1 MTGSRVGS
9 TMKNV
14 FAAWGGQA
22 LYAIGS
28 FSVRAVLV
36 AQLAQVYVG
45 LESLFSSI
53 LTILSL
59 ADLGVGSAIVF
70 ALYEPLANDDKETV
84 KSLMRL
90 FKRVYIAIGLVI
102 ILLGTLIAP
111 NVEMLLGSDPPDIG
125 YLKIYFLCFVLNT
138 GVSYFFSYKGSLI
151 IADQKSYVVYF
162 VQYSVMILMCVAQ
175 IAVLLLTGSYLL
187 FLTCMIGSTLLQNI
201 IIVLVANKRYPYLKE
216 KDVKPVDRQLINDI
230 KKNVAGLM
238 MHKVA
243 GAASTP
249 ASNLIITNFVS
260 LAATS
265 LYGNYLLVV
274 NALTNVL
281 SKVFDSVVASVGNL
295 GVLESKERQREVFDT
310 TLFVNAFLFSVV
322 STGFLCCVN
331 SFIVA
336 LFGAEWQF
344 DVVTT
349 SLIVLLFYVKG
360 MRSASLSFTSAYGL
374 YWYTRWKAVL
384 EAVFLPL
391 LALVLVFPLGINGVL
406 LGCIISSLCIS
417 SVYEGWAVCRYA
429 IEVPLRSYML
439 KLGKYMLFSLVVMF
453 SLFVLCEMVPLTS
466 WSGFFVKGLI
476 GVSVSVVLWI
486 LVYGRT
492 REWGEV
498 LLILKRVGGKLTNK
512 ILSKSRE
519 K

>member
-1 MTGSRVGS
+1 MTGSRVS
-9 TMKNV
+9 NTMRNV

-28 FSVRAVLV
+28 FSVRAVFV

-70 ALYEPLANDDKETV
+70 ALYEPLAKDDKETV

-90 FKRVYIAIGLVI
+90 FKRAYIAIGSVI
-102 ILLGTLIAP
+102 ILLGMLIAP
-111 NVEMLLGSDPPDIG
+111 NVEMFLGANPPNIELLE
-125 YLKIYFLCFVLNT
+125 IYFFCFVLNT

-151 IADQKSYVVYF
+151 IADQKSYVVYI
-162 VQYSVMILMCVAQ
+162 VQYSVMIIMCIAQ
-175 IAVLLLTGSYLL
+175 IAVLLLTGNYLL
-187 FLTCMIGSTLLQNI
+187 FLACMIGSTLIQNI
-201 IIVLVANKRYPYLKE
+201 IIVIIANKKYPYLKE
-216 KDVKPVDRQLINDI
+216 KDVKPVDKQLLNDI
-230 KKNVAGLM
+230 KKNIAGLM

-260 LAATS
+260 LVATS

-274 NALTNVL
+274 NALTHVL
-281 SKVFDSVVASVGNL
+281 SKVFDSIIASVGNL

-310 TLFVNAFLFSVV
+310 TLFVNAFLFAVI
-322 STGFLCCVN
+322 STGFLCSVN

-344 DVVTT
+344 DAVTT

-360 MRSASLSFTSAYGL
+360 MRSAALSFTSAYGL

-384 EAVFLPL
+384 EAIFLPL
-391 LALVLVFPLGINGVL
+391 LALILVFPLGINGVF
-406 LGCIISSLCIS
+406 LGCVISSLCIS
-417 SVYEGWAVCRYA
+417 SVYEGWAVCRHA
-429 IEVPLRSYML
+429 IDIPLRSYMF
-439 KLGKYMLFSLVVMF
+439 KLGKYMLFSLVIMF
-453 SLFVLCEMVPLTS
+453 SLFALCEMIPLTS
-466 WSGFFVKGLI
+466 WIGFFVKGFI
-476 GVSVSVVLWI
+476 GVSVSVAVWI

-492 REWGEV
+492 REWKEISR
-498 LLILKRVGGKLTNK
+498 ILKRIGGKFA
-512 ILSKSRE
+512 SKFLPKGKSE
-519 K
+519 

>member
-1 MTGSRVGS
+1 MVRGRVGNA
-9 TMKNV
+9 MRNV

-28 FSVRAVLV
+28 FSVRAVFV

-70 ALYEPLANDDKETV
+70 ALYEPLAKGDKDTV

-90 FKRVYIAIGLVI
+90 FKRTYIVIGLVI
-102 ILLGTLIAP
+102 ILLGALIAP
-111 NVEMLLGSDPPDIG
+111 NVEVFLGSNPPEIEF
-125 YLKIYFLCFVLNT
+125 LEIYFFCFVLNT

-151 IADQKSYVVYF
+151 IADQKSYVVYV
-162 VQYSVMILMCVAQ
+162 VQYSVMILMCVVQ
-175 IAVLLLTGSYLL
+175 IAVLLLTSNYLL
-187 FLTCMIGSTLLQNI
+187 FLICMIGSTLLQNI
-201 IIVLVANKRYPYLKE
+201 VIVVVANKRYPYLKE
-216 KDVKPVDRQLINDI
+216 KDVKPVDKQLLDDI
-230 KKNVAGLM
+230 KKNIAGLM
-238 MHKVA
+238 MHKIA

-281 SKVFDSVVASVGNL
+281 NKVFDSIIASVGNL
-295 GVLESKERQREVFDT
+295 GVLESKERQREVFYT
-310 TLFVNAFLFSVV
+310 TLFVNAFLFAVV

-360 MRSASLSFTSAYGL
+360 MRSAALSFTSAYGL
-374 YWYTRWKAVL
+374 YWHTRWKAVL
-384 EAVFLPL
+384 EAIFLPL
-391 LALVLVFPLGINGVL
+391 LALILVFPLGINGVF
-406 LGCIISSLCIS
+406 LGCIISSLFIS
-417 SVYEGWAVCRYA
+417 SVYEGWAVCRHA
-429 IEVPLRSYML
+429 IDTPLHSYML
-439 KLGKYMLFSLVVMF
+439 KLGNYMLFSLVVMF
-453 SLFVLCEMVPLTS
+453 SLFALCEMIPLTC
-466 WSGFFVKGLI
+466 WMGFFVKGFI
-476 GVSVSVVLWI
+476 GVSASTALWI

-492 REWGEV
+492 REWKEV
-498 LLILKRVGGKLTNK
+498 SRVLKHVGGRLFGKLLLRGK
-512 ILSKSRE
+512 GK
-519 K
+519 